1 MLGLQ
6 DVCGG
11 GAIHSIC
18 VALCV
23 QPTARAACPASG
35 RMFSRRPVRSNSGE
49 RVSVGPSVSSLGLN
63 VVAWPVRRHVP
74 PSIFDGGETMC
85 SAPKA
90 VYTGCEVV

>member
-1 MLGLQ
+1 MFGLQ

-11 GAIHSIC
+11 EAIHSSC
-18 VALCV
+18 VAIGV
-23 QPTARAACPASG
+23 QPPAGVACPASG
-35 RMFSRRPVRSNSGE
+35 RMFSRRHVRSNSGE
-49 RVSVGPSVSSLGLN
+49 RVPVGPSVSSLGLN

-74 PSIFDGGETMC
+74 PSIFDGGESMC